1 MSQKETI
8 IEKVAKFFNSVE
20 QKRVTQ
26 IARRNILL
34 ERGRF
39 LTLEEWRKRK
49 RESAEVLKRISK
61 ALYPE
66 KYGSFFQ
73 KVFFWIKGRIFK
85 PAL

>member
-49 RESAEVLKRISK
+49 RDAVSTPWSLC
-61 ALYPE
+61 
-66 KYGSFFQ
+66 
-73 KVFFWIKGRIFK
+73 
-85 PAL
+85 